1 MKRTA
6 TDLPDKAAEYARI
19 LRENMPELE
28 RDHGVVSLALFGSYV
43 RGEQHADSDLTNF
56 AVVRAIEIMGEATK
70 NVSSD
75 IWERFPDIPWQDMAR
90 MRDKI
95 IHTYFGVKL
104 EVVWDTVNVD
114 IPNALPAV
122 GNCLETLL
130 SEEKAQAGCGGSG

>member
-1 MKRTA
+1 MRRIYLDYVEDIHEA
-6 TDLPDKAAEYARI
+6 MRSACRFVEGMDYASFAED
-19 LRENMPELE
+19 E
-28 RDHGVVSLALFGSYV
+28 R
-43 RGEQHADSDLTNF
+43 TNF

-70 NVSSD
+70 NVPSD

-104 EVVWDTVNVD
+104 EVVWDTVNVN

>member
-1 MKRTA
+1 MKRSA

-19 LRENMPELE
+19 LREHMPELE

-43 RGEQHADSDLTNF
+43 RGEQHADSDLINF

-70 NVSSD
+70 NVPSD
-75 IWERFPDIPWQDMAR
+75 IWERFP
-90 MRDKI
+90 
-95 IHTYFGVKL
+95 
-104 EVVWDTVNVD
+104 D

-130 SEEKAQAGCGGSG
+130 SEEKAQAGCGGSD